1 MVLNTSSSFNEVCQK
16 EDKFLIVVKFLLIEV
31 RGRLSIRN
39 SQLLCQDT
47 DFFLT
52 CVSPNTPYIL
62 LTLSVVIFAR
72 TIRIAANIT
81 LTIARGQPTVTH
93 IGA

>member
-39 SQLLCQDT
+39 SQLLCPDT
-47 DFFLT
+47 EFFIT
-52 CVSPNTPYIL
+52 CVSPNTLYIL
-62 LTLSVVIFAR
+62 HYGPFREYWGFKQYGVLAGL
-72 TIRIAANIT
+72 
-81 LTIARGQPTVTH
+81 
-93 IGA
+93 